1 MSGAE
6 PFLLYVSKRFLDKA
20 SKNFKLGLIV
30 RKPLTEILKRIGVDF
45 RELDRDEAKSAIEE
59 IAEAKGLT
67 VSASQ
72 LVKSLALAFL
82 LPTGLFYATLKKV
95 YYRAGIETEG
105 FIILEFLAE
114 IPRALRASLFYD
126 IWLVVPKTPGG
137 AEDAKRLIKAI
148 VEIVEAP
155 PITPEEWREAEPIR
169 EKLAGRLEVN
179 GLNEN
184 LWISLLHR

>member
-20 SKNFKLGLIV
+20 SKSFKLGLIV
-30 RKPLTEILKRIGVDF
+30 RRPLVEILKRIDVDF
-45 RELDRDEAKSAIEE
+45 KELDRDEAKSALERVSE
-59 IAEAKGLT
+59 TKGLT
-67 VSASQ
+67 VSVSQ
-72 LVKSLALAFL
+72 LVRSLALAFL

-114 IPRALRASLFYD
+114 IPRALRATLFYD
-126 IWLVVPKTPGG
+126 IWLIVPKTPDG
-137 AEDAKRLIKAI
+137 AEDAKRLVKAI
-148 VEIVEAP
+148 VGMVEAP
-155 PITPEEWREAEPIR
+155 PITAEEWREAEPIR
-169 EKLAGRLEVN
+169 EKLVGRLDVK

-184 LWISLLHR
+184 LWPTL

>member
-1 MSGAE
+1 MSGVE

-20 SKNFKLGLIV
+20 SKSFKLGLIV
-30 RKPLTEILKRIGVDF
+30 RRPLVEILRKIDVDF
-45 RELDRDEAKSAIEE
+45 KELDRDEARSALEG

-67 VSASQ
+67 VTASQ

-126 IWLVVPKTPGG
+126 LWLVVPKTPEG
-137 AEDAKRLIKAI
+137 AGDAKRLVKAV
-148 VEIVEAP
+148 VEMVEAP
-155 PITPEEWREAEPIR
+155 PITAEEWREAEPIR
-169 EKLAGRLEVN
+169 EKLAGRLDVK

-184 LWISLLHR
+184 LWTSL